1 MEKQLIRIMIVDDHA
16 VVRSGLSAFLQ
27 TYPDVLLVAE
37 ASNADEAIN
46 LAIEKTP
53 DVVLLDIVMP
63 GIDGLTIIPTIKAN
77 CRKIKILILTSFSE
91 PEKIYA
97 AIKSGA
103 DGYLLKNASSD
114 QLVSAI
120 RDVIKGSVIMNSE
133 VANLLVEAK
142 NSRIET
148 EVLTNREKEVLSLM
162 VLGCSNLIIAE
173 KLVIEI
179 STVKYHISKIL
190 SKLGVNNRTEAVSLA
205 IKQNLVN

>member
-1 MEKQLIRIMIVDDHA
+1 MGKQLIRIMIVDDHA

-27 TYPDVLLVAE
+27 MYPDILLVAE

-46 LAIEKTP
+46 LSIEKTP

-63 GIDGLTIIPTIKAN
+63 GTDGLSIIPTIKAN
-77 CRKIKILILTSFSE
+77 CQKSKILILTSFSE
-91 PEKIYA
+91 PEKIYT

-142 NSRIET
+142 NSSIET
-148 EVLTNREKEVLSLM
+148 EILTNREKEVLSLM
-162 VLGCSNLIIAE
+162 VLGCSNIVIAE

-190 SKLGVNNRTEAVSLA
+190 SKLAVNNRTEAVSLA